1 MLPLQPIDYPELST
15 EQESLMA
22 QDLAE
27 SIATYCFDELMGQ
40 FTDFALDIL
49 RQNGID
55 PATPLGY
62 DLTNDLLRRIKI
74 TAQ

>member
-27 SIATYCFDELMGQ
+27 NIATYCFDELMEK
-40 FTDFALDIL
+40 FMDFAHDIL
-49 RQNGID
+49 KENGID
-55 PATPLGY
+55 PVSPLGY
-62 DLTNDLLRRIKI
+62 DLTYDLLHRIKI
-74 TAQ
+74 TAK